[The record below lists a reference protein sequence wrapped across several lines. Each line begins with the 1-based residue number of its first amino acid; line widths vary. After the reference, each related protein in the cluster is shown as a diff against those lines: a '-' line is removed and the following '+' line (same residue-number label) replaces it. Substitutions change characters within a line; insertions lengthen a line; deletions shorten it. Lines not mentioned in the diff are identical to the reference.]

1 MEVLRDRE
9 LQDGPH
15 LVLQNEEGKDTF
27 VALSEPI
34 TIGRRTSNALQILD
48 PTVSREHVR
57 VSYGDGSG
65 WVETWAAHTGRSSTT
80 SAHGKA
86 GAQPQRPPASRPR
99 QQQYDDLPH
108 P

>member
-80 SAHGKA
+80 SA
-86 GAQPQRPPASRPR
+86 SRQGRRSATTTACVSAAPTAIR
-99 QQQYDDLPH
+99 
-108 P
+108 